1 MYQKSELDKKQYEVE
16 KVTEYNYFVL
26 REDDKYGVMD
36 KQANIIIKPSYEN
49 VIIPNPGKP
58 VFICY
63 DESEKTVVLNEKNEN
78 IYTEFEQVEPIR
90 LKNILSDLMYEKS
103 ILTFK
108 KDGKTGLITLDGKE
122 IVKPNYDEITGL
134 PYKEGEVIVKQGDN
148 YGVINRNGAVLLE
161 AKYSKIAID
170 EYYDEEV
177 GYKKSGYIVQQTT
190 DEGYRYGYIDN
201 NFNQMMNIEYNELSR
216 VIDLEGSEKIYIIAA
231 KNGQFGLYRN
241 GNQVIENSYQSI
253 RYDKTN
259 HIFIIEKSK
268 KYGVASI
275 EGNII
280 IPVEYSQI
288 DITGKYIYAQKNNET
303 KVFDAQGKTA
313 NIDSTTEILETSNPN
328 YKIKMT
334 SNEETLYG
342 IIDNNNKELVES
354 KYNYIDYL
362 FNNYFIASN
371 SDGKLGVINDKG
383 EEIVSLENDSVQKV
397 TNNKIV
403 QVSKTDEPGARF
415 YSNSMELICEIENP
429 IIEENAE
436 YIKVYN
442 TEETFY
448 LNKEGQ
454 QLEYSEIAPQNMLY
468 AKKQNDKWGY
478 VDSEGKTKIDYIY
491 DKVTD
496 FNKYGFAG
504 IKKDDK
510 WGVIDSQGNIIVGPS
525 YTIKT
530 ETEPF
535 FIGEYYR
542 VEYGYGENYYTK

>member
-26 REDDKYGVMD
+26 REDDKFGVMD
-36 KQANIIIKPSYEN
+36 KQANIVIKPSYEN

-63 DESEKTVVLNEKNEN
+63 DENGKTLALNEKNEKL
-78 IYTEFEQVEPIR
+78 YTEFEQVEPIR

-108 KDGKTGLITLDGKE
+108 KDGKVGLITLDGKE
-122 IVKPNYDEITGL
+122 IVKSIYDEITGL
-134 PYKEGEVIVKQGDN
+134 PYKEGEVLVKQGDN
-148 YGVINRNGAVLLE
+148 YGVINKNGAILLE
-161 AKYSKIAID
+161 AKYSKISTD
-170 EYYDEEV
+170 EYYDEEA
-177 GYKKSGYIVQQTT
+177 GYKKSGYIVEQTT
-190 DEGYRYGYIDN
+190 DEGYRYGYIDV
-201 NFNQMMNIEYNELSR
+201 NFNQMMNVEYNELSR
-216 VIDLEGSEKIYIIAA
+216 VTDMEESENIYIIAA
-231 KNGQFGLYRN
+231 KNGQFGLYKN
-241 GNQVIENSYQSI
+241 GNKIIENSYQSI
-253 RYDKTN
+253 RYNKTN

-275 EGNII
+275 DGNII

-288 DITGKYIYAQKNNET
+288 DITGKYIYAQKKDET
-303 KVFDAQGKTA
+303 KVFDSQGKIA

-362 FNNYFIASN
+362 FENYFIASN

-383 EEIVSLENDSVQKV
+383 EEIIPIENDSVQKI
-397 TNNKIV
+397 TNNEIV
-403 QVSKTDEPGARF
+403 EVSKVNDNITKL
-415 YSNSMELICEIENP
+415 YSNEMELICEIQKP
-429 IIEENAE
+429 IIVEDTK

-442 TEETFY
+442 DTDTFY
-448 LNKEGQ
+448 FSKDGKEI
-454 QLEYSEIAPQNMLY
+454 EYSEIAPQNMLF
-468 AKKQNDKWGY
+468 AKKQDNKWGY
-478 VDSEGKTKIDYIY
+478 VDSEEDTKIEYTY

-496 FNKYGFAG
+496 LNKYGFAG
-504 IKKDDK
+504 IKQDDK
-510 WGVIDSQGNIIVGPS
+510 WGVIDSQGNIIVEPT